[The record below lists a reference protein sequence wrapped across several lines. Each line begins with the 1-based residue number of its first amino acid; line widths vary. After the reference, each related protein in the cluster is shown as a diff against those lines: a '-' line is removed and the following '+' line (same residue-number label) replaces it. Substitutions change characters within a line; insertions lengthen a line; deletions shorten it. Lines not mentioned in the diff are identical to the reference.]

1 RKWTVTFVGKL
12 KQLDVFWGC
21 ELASAV
27 WQMANLKAL
36 GLTAIAPNFLDLFW
50 CVKEAKP
57 SQDIDTFA
65 ALAWSIWNNRNAV
78 RHGETGRT
86 ALQIFEASRAFLNE
100 FQSCS
105 EFPRPPRPHGPG
117 FWKPPPLGWYK
128 VNVDGAAFKELGHCG
143 IGVVI
148 RNDKGQIMGAL
159 SKLLPFPLGA
169 LETEAKAAEMG
180 TIF

>member
-1 RKWTVTFVGKL
+1 
-12 KQLDVFWGC
+12 
-21 ELASAV
+21 
-27 WQMANLKAL
+27 MANLKAP

-117 FWKPPPLGWYK
+117 FWKPPPLDEVG
-128 VNVDGAAFKELGHCG
+128 VRAFESPRKYRSNEVGIDKE
-143 IGVVI
+143 
-148 RNDKGQIMGAL
+148 AL
-159 SKLLPFPLGA
+159 QTDCRQQVKTGRS
-169 LETEAKAAEMG
+169 
-180 TIF
+180 